1 MQPHQPSYLALKQSA
16 IGGCVLCRFIWFTLG
31 QDVGPGGERGADVL
45 EHVSERYPGR
55 AIALVG
61 WGGGSPNSFLDRIY
75 VVTVGEI
82 PDVDADGQPVDSA
95 DDPTMHPDH
104 GFALSGA
111 LDILAY
117 PGTVQSNFP
126 CWALS

>member
-16 IGGCVLCRFIWFTLG
+16 FDGCVLCRFIWFALS
-31 QDVGPGGERGADVL
+31 QSVGPGGERGADVL

-61 WGGGSPNSFLDRIY
+61 WGGSSPNSFLDCIH

-82 PDVDADGQPVDSA
+82 PDVDADSQPVDSG

-111 LDILAY
+111 LDILTY
-117 PGTVQSNFP
+117 PGIVQSNFLW
-126 CWALS
+126 CTLS